1 MIDSLFMYFCRQQEI
16 TLFLETG
23 YVFSQRTGFR
33 VASFS
38 FFRDC
43 HIIVVHVLGFVSKCM
58 K

>member
-1 MIDSLFMYFCRQQEI
+1 MIRAYPLDPLEQEI